1 MRYRIGEMAE
11 FFGMTKEGVR
21 FLERQGVIR
30 SQRDEKNGYRY
41 YPRGEI
47 TRLKQ
52 IRSYRALGFS
62 LDEAQRM
69 VYETP
74 RSQVLERL
82 DEKLAELEEKEV
94 QLQLMKRL
102 LRRQR
107 EVARRLIEDA
117 GCELMTRPEMIFLP
131 LVGDEDSG
139 KEGRESLAQA
149 RAVEKAWTQ
158 AMPPVILCSLRN
170 AEDEGR
176 TANLYGSI
184 AVAQEAEA
192 MGLPVPPWATRLPAC
207 TCVAGTVEARLGVP
221 LDTSPLFAFAAEHS
235 LVPCGDIYAIMC
247 MTCVGENGERYGLH
261 KVYLPVRE
269 EQG

>member
-1 MRYRIGEMAE
+1 MRYRIGEMAD

-21 FLERQGVIR
+21 FLERQGVVR

-62 LDEAQRM
+62 LEEAQRM
-69 VYETP
+69 VCDTP
-74 RSQVLERL
+74 RAQVLERL

-94 QLQLMKRL
+94 QLRLMKRL

-107 EVARRLIEDA
+107 EVARRMIEDA

-131 LVGDEDSG
+131 RVADEDSG

-158 AMPPVILCSLRN
+158 AMPPVMLCSLRN
-170 AEDEGR
+170 AEDGGK
-176 TANLYGSI
+176 TASMYGSI
-184 AVAQEAEA
+184 AVAEEAEA

-207 TCVAGTVEARLGVP
+207 TCVAGTVEARLDAP
-221 LDTSPLFAFAAEHS
+221 LDISPLFAFAAERS
-235 LVPCGDIYAIMC
+235 LVPHGEIYAILC
-247 MTCVGENGERYGLH
+247 MSFLGENGEHWGFH
-261 KVYLPVRE
+261 KAYLPVRE
-269 EQG
+269 E